1 MTVWTPEWSIQINGT
16 TEYANLTIANMT
28 VTSGRTDIYSQ
39 AIAGYASLEILNLNL
54 STVVFDVNDSILVRV
69 KDSAGAYVNIYGGF
83 INSVTNQVISSGT
96 GGVNESILITALGA
110 LSKLPKSLTDGVLAK
125 DFDGNQIEEILSE
138 VLFLNWIN
146 YPSVTWA
153 GSDPAVTWE
162 DAGNNGLGE
171 IDTPGDYELAARS
184 SSRTDIYSL
193 VSFLAT
199 SGLGYLYEDAFGRIS
214 YADSTHRTEYL
225 TANGYTYVSAN
236 DALAAGI
243 QTSRKLGD
251 LRNSVTIKYKN
262 DAEVSASDLESILQY
277 GRQAA
282 IISTS
287 IEDGTDAQ
295 SQADFYLSIR
305 AFPQDQFTQISYTL
319 GNPELDDGDRDSL
332 LNVFMGLPL
341 DISDL
346 PVNMVD
352 GRFQGFVEGWSWRTG
367 YNRLD
372 LTLTLSPV
380 AYSLQATRW
389 NGVSVAESW
398 NTIENTLTWNN
409 AIFVA

>member
-1 MTVWTPEWSIQINGT
+1 MSQWTPEWSIQINGT

-28 VTSGRTDIYSQ
+28 ITSGRTDIYSQ
-39 AIAGYASLEILNLNL
+39 AIAGYASLQILNLNL
-54 STVVFDVNDSILVRV
+54 ATIAFDINDSILVRV
-69 KDSAGAYVNIYGGF
+69 KDSAGAYVNLFGGF
-83 INSVTNQVISSGT
+83 INSITNRVTSSGT
-96 GGVNESILITALGA
+96 GGVNEAIEITALGA
-110 LSKLPKSLTDGVLAK
+110 LSKLPKTLTEGVLNK
-125 DFDGNQIEEILSE
+125 DFDGDQIYTILSE
-138 VLFLNWIN
+138 ILFLNWIN
-146 YPSVTWA
+146 YPSVTWE
-153 GSDPAVTWE
+153 GSDPAITWE

-171 IDTPGDYELAARS
+171 IDRPGDYELAARS
-184 SSRTDIYSL
+184 ASRTDIYSL

-199 SGLGYLYEDAFGRIS
+199 SGLGYLYEDGFGRIS
-214 YADSTHRTEYL
+214 YADSTHRTQYL
-225 TANGYTYVSAN
+225 TANGYSYVSAN

-251 LRNSVTIKYKN
+251 LRNSVTIKHKN
-262 DAEVSASDLESILQY
+262 DHEETASDLASIAQY
-277 GRQAA
+277 GYQAT
-282 IISTS
+282 IINTS
-287 IEDGTDAQ
+287 IEGHEDAQ
-295 SQADFYLSIR
+295 YQADFYLSIR
-305 AFPQDQFTQISYTL
+305 ALPQDQFQSITYTL
-319 GNPELDDGDRDSL
+319 GNPELDDEDRDSL
-332 LNVFMGLPL
+332 LNVFMGLAL

-380 AYSLQATRW
+380 AYSIQATRW
-389 NGVSVAESW
+389 NGVSEAESW